1 MLLRV
6 GGVRDSNALARASE
20 PPTLPGGVR
29 RHAQKIDMQACIAYS
44 VPETQVLMGWINVLE
59 AFSGVLRTL
68 TDPGQAIIGSRA
80 EAACLR
86 AFAAL
91 ERDVANTALDEGEYS
106 LDELSTM
113 ADTFRDVPVEVVT
126 GRTGTR
132 ASIDMMCWVA
142 ASSLSDGV
150 RTPYLTARTLAN
162 LGFHKASDEPSIVS
176 RMDEPALRFEDEAGE
191 RPALSALIRAEADRY
206 LTGTTPRSWI
216 ATAGRPPRSV
226 PCPGDFDD
234 E

>member
-1 MLLRV
+1 MRERVQGLLAQEREYVLSREEHRLRV
-6 GGVRDSNALARASE
+6 GIDALILLCGRLAFSD
-20 PPTLPGGVR
+20 
-29 RHAQKIDMQACIAYS
+29 AQMS
-44 VPETQVLMGWINVLE
+44 RVLE
-59 AFSGVLRTL
+59 AFSGVLRLL
-68 TDPGQAIIGSRA
+68 TSPGQAMIGSRA

-91 ERDVANTALDEGEYS
+91 ERDVANTALDAGEFS

-126 GRTGTR
+126 GRKGSR

-162 LGFHKASDEPSIVS
+162 LGFYKTSDEPSIVS
-176 RMDEPALRFEDEAGE
+176 RMGELALRFEDETGE
-191 RPALSALIRAEADRY
+191 RPALSALIHEEATRY
-206 LTGTTPRSWI
+206 LRETTLP
-216 ATAGRPPRSV
+216 
-226 PCPGDFDD
+226 
-234 E
+234 